1 MILADALS
9 RMPNRNHNKDV
20 ELDVRVDGIAIHDD
34 NPEHQSIT
42 MINFSTEQQRELQE
56 ETCRDAAM
64 NALKDTIYT
73 GWPET
78 IQELPTDLR
87 VFWPYRD
94 ELSVETG
101 VIVKGRQVMIPPKL
115 RKEIMRL
122 LHIGHQGIEKT
133 RSYARETV
141 YWSNMNK
148 DIERVCKECIT
159 CQEYM
164 ERSANKREPIIP
176 HKQPSKPW

>member
-20 ELDVRVDGIAIHDD
+20 ELDVRVDGIAIHGD
-34 NPEHQSIT
+34 NPDHQSIA

-64 NALKDTIYT
+64 NALKDAIYA

-78 IQELPTDLR
+78 IQELPTNLR
-87 VFWPYRD
+87 VFRPYRD

-101 VIVKGRQVMIPPKL
+101 VIVKERQVMIPPKL
-115 RKEIMRL
+115 RKEILRL
-122 LHIGHQGIEKT
+122 LHIGHQGRLAGNDTEALGWP
-133 RSYARETV
+133 Y
-141 YWSNMNK
+141 
-148 DIERVCKECIT
+148 IT
-159 CQEYM
+159 MALFSLIY
-164 ERSANKREPIIP
+164 IVIL
-176 HKQPSKPW
+176 